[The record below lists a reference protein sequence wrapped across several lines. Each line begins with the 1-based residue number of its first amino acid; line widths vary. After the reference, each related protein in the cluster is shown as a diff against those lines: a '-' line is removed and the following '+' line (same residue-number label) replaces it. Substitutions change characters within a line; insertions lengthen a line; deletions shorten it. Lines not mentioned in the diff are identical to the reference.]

1 MHFPARVL
9 AVGLLVWFVLLML
22 LVMVRVLRGDI
33 QAAGF
38 LSNTAGASDGPVD
51 PERVL
56 AMSVFPFVVVYFVL
70 QALGADITGVAGR
83 PSLPDVPDFFVTLL
97 TGSNGLYLA
106 GKIARR

>member
-1 MHFPARVL
+1 MGYPAKAL
-9 AVGLLVWFVLLML
+9 AVGLLVWFALLMA

-33 QAAGF
+33 RTAGF
-38 LSNTAGASDGPVD
+38 LSSTARPSDGSVD

-56 AMSVFPFVVVYFVL
+56 AMAVFPFIIVIYIP
-70 QALGADITGVAGR
+70 QALSTDIMGVATR
-83 PSLPDVPDFFVTLL
+83 PSMPDVSDFFVTLL